1 MQCGKVVSW
10 PPTKY
15 RMSVGSWRPLDLL
28 QYKVQSGRV
37 CQCEERVNAEPRP
50 VSGSVQIYQN
60 PLSERERRLCKY
72 RELCK
77 MDRDKIP
84 RAYDLAAR
92 REREFRK
99 ERAEREARGRPREV
113 EDGFQPSMLTFKAF
127 LQTQDDS
134 ITDGEALEKYG
145 EYKLEFQRQQLNEFF
160 VSHKSEEWFR
170 IKYQP
175 EARAARQVELQARL
189 SARLAAFTELL
200 REGGDFCEVTVEE
213 DQAELL
219 VQLLDRTVGMLENS
233 EQPMEGDSDGHRT
246 TSVFIASVHPRYR
259 FKT

>member
-1 MQCGKVVSW
+1 
-10 PPTKY
+10 
-15 RMSVGSWRPLDLL
+15 
-28 QYKVQSGRV
+28 
-37 CQCEERVNAEPRP
+37 
-50 VSGSVQIYQN
+50 
-60 PLSERERRLCKY
+60 
-72 RELCK
+72 

-99 ERAEREARGRPREV
+99 ERSEREARGGRPREV

-189 SARLAAFTELL
+189 SARLAAFIELL
-200 REGGDFCEVTVEE
+200 REGGDFCEATVEE
-213 DQAELL
+213 EQAELL
-219 VQLLDRTVGMLENS
+219 VQLLDKTVGMLENTES
-233 EQPMEGDSDGHRT
+233 EEATEGDSEGHRT
-246 TSVFIASVHPRYR
+246 TSVFIASVHPRYIDNKACGV
-259 FKT
+259 FQFLKTKQKENFFFLSYIETIIGHEKTRKDIQIY

>member
-1 MQCGKVVSW
+1 
-10 PPTKY
+10 
-15 RMSVGSWRPLDLL
+15 
-28 QYKVQSGRV
+28 
-37 CQCEERVNAEPRP
+37 
-50 VSGSVQIYQN
+50 
-60 PLSERERRLCKY
+60 
-72 RELCK
+72 

-99 ERAEREARGRPREV
+99 ERSEREARGGRPREV

-189 SARLAAFTELL
+189 SARLAAFIELL
-200 REGGDFCEVTVEE
+200 REGGDFCEATVEE
-213 DQAELL
+213 EQAELL
-219 VQLLDRTVGMLENS
+219 VQLLDKTVGMLENTES
-233 EQPMEGDSDGHRT
+233 EEATEGDSEGHRT
-246 TSVFIASVHPRYR
+246 TSVFIASVHPRYIDKQSLWCISVSEN
-259 FKT
+259 KTEGKYHFSFLY

>member
-1 MQCGKVVSW
+1 
-10 PPTKY
+10 
-15 RMSVGSWRPLDLL
+15 
-28 QYKVQSGRV
+28 
-37 CQCEERVNAEPRP
+37 
-50 VSGSVQIYQN
+50 
-60 PLSERERRLCKY
+60 
-72 RELCK
+72 

-99 ERAEREARGRPREV
+99 ERSEREARGGRPREV

-189 SARLAAFTELL
+189 SARLAAFIELL
-200 REGGDFCEVTVEE
+200 REGGDFCEATVEE
-213 DQAELL
+213 EQAELL
-219 VQLLDRTVGMLENS
+219 VQLLDKTVGMLENT
-233 EQPMEGDSDGHRT
+233 ENEEATEGDSEGHRT
-246 TSVFIASVHPRYR
+246 TSVFIASVHPRYIDNKACGV
-259 FKT
+259 FQFLKTKQKENIIFLSYVETIIVHEKTPKDIQIY

>member
-1 MQCGKVVSW
+1 
-10 PPTKY
+10 
-15 RMSVGSWRPLDLL
+15 
-28 QYKVQSGRV
+28 
-37 CQCEERVNAEPRP
+37 
-50 VSGSVQIYQN
+50 
-60 PLSERERRLCKY
+60 
-72 RELCK
+72 

-160 VSHKSEEWFR
+160 VSNKDYEWFQA
-170 IKYQP
+170 KYHP
-175 EARAARQVELQARL
+175 KNMEERREKTKAALQKRL
-189 SARLAAFTELL
+189 TAYSQLVTD
-200 REGGDFCEVTVEE
+200 DFIQDV
-213 DQAELL
+213 
-219 VQLLDRTVGMLENS
+219 
-233 EQPMEGDSDGHRT
+233 
-246 TSVFIASVHPRYR
+246 
-259 FKT
+259 

>member
-1 MQCGKVVSW
+1 MLNPAQSVVAF
-10 PPTKY
+10 KFIKIHFQ
-15 RMSVGSWRPLDLL
+15 R
-28 QYKVQSGRV
+28 GR
-37 CQCEERVNAEPRP
+37 EDYAN
-50 VSGSVQIYQN
+50 I
-60 PLSERERRLCKY
+60 LSCAKE
-72 RELCK
+72 

-175 EARAARQVELQARL
+175 DARAARQVELQARL

-200 REGGDFCEVTVEE
+200 REGGDFCEMTVEE
-213 DQAELL
+213 DQAE
-219 VQLLDRTVGMLENS
+219 LLDRTVGMLENS

-246 TSVFIASVHPRYR
+246 TSVFIASVHPRYVQNNVQIQNM
-259 FKT
+259 KGPVLHTELLTELKIQIL

>member
-1 MQCGKVVSW
+1 
-10 PPTKY
+10 
-15 RMSVGSWRPLDLL
+15 
-28 QYKVQSGRV
+28 
-37 CQCEERVNAEPRP
+37 
-50 VSGSVQIYQN
+50 
-60 PLSERERRLCKY
+60 
-72 RELCK
+72 

-160 VSHKSEEWFR
+160 VSHKGEEWFR
-170 IKYQP
+170 SRYQP
-175 EARAARQVELQARL
+175 AAKEARQA
-189 SARLAAFTELL
+189 
-200 REGGDFCEVTVEE
+200 
-213 DQAELL
+213 L
-219 VQLLDRTVGMLENS
+219 VKERLDRRLE
-233 EQPMEGDSDGHRT
+233 
-246 TSVFIASVHPRYR
+246 
-259 FKT
+259 

>member
-1 MQCGKVVSW
+1 
-10 PPTKY
+10 
-15 RMSVGSWRPLDLL
+15 
-28 QYKVQSGRV
+28 
-37 CQCEERVNAEPRP
+37 
-50 VSGSVQIYQN
+50 
-60 PLSERERRLCKY
+60 
-72 RELCK
+72 

-99 ERAEREARGRPREV
+99 ERSEREARGGRPREV

-189 SARLAAFTELL
+189 SARLAAFIELL
-200 REGGDFCEVTVEE
+200 REGGDFCEATVEE
-213 DQAELL
+213 EQAELL
-219 VQLLDRTVGMLENS
+219 VQLLDKTVGMLENT
-233 EQPMEGDSDGHRT
+233 EEATEGDSEGHRT
-246 TSVFIASVHPRYR
+246 TSVFIASVHPRYIDNKACSV
-259 FKT
+259 FQFLKTKQKENIIFLSYIETTIGHEKNIQIF

>member
-1 MQCGKVVSW
+1 MRN
-10 PPTKY
+10 PA
-15 RMSVGSWRPLDLL
+15 
-28 QYKVQSGRV
+28 QSEV
-37 CQCEERVNAEPRP
+37 AFKF
-50 VSGSVQIYQN
+50 YQN
-60 PLSERERRLCKY
+60 PLSETRRLCK
-72 RELCK
+72 RIELKK

-99 ERAEREARGRPREV
+99 ERSEREARGRPREV

-213 DQAELL
+213 QQAELL
-219 VQLLDRTVGMLENS
+219 IKLLNKTVGMLENT
-233 EQPMEGDSDGHRT
+233 EDPADFDGHRT
-246 TSVFIASVHPRYR
+246 TSVFIASVHPRCQTLTLQYVR
-259 FKT
+259 SLEITQPHLMNLQCDPLRA

>member
-1 MQCGKVVSW
+1 
-10 PPTKY
+10 
-15 RMSVGSWRPLDLL
+15 
-28 QYKVQSGRV
+28 
-37 CQCEERVNAEPRP
+37 
-50 VSGSVQIYQN
+50 
-60 PLSERERRLCKY
+60 
-72 RELCK
+72 

-99 ERAEREARGRPREV
+99 ERSEREARGRPREV

-189 SARLAAFTELL
+189 SSRLAAFTELL

-213 DQAELL
+213 QQADLL
-219 VQLLDRTVGMLENS
+219 IKLLNKTVGMLENT
-233 EQPMEGDSDGHRT
+233 EDPADFDGHRT
-246 TSVFIASVHPRYR
+246 TSVFIASVHPRCQTLTLQYVR
-259 FKT
+259 SLEIIQPHLMNLQCDPLRA